1 MKKQRDLVRPSLL
14 DPYYIEGMGR
24 VRALRKILN
33 EKFSKNSVS
42 FSTSHPALLLDL
54 GGRES
59 PYEEL
64 VRGLPIRWFSVD
76 MKNYM
81 RTEVM
86 GDAEALPFKEGEFD
100 GVLCTQVLGY
110 VKHLD
115 YAIGEIHRVL
125 KPEGVAILTEAA
137 VFPPW
142 GEGARWRIL
151 PEGWKTLLAKFST
164 VEVHADCKTVA
175 SFFRVTNLYLAIL
188 LQNVPIVRT
197 LWRCSLLPLFNMIGR
212 WANDHFKDVGFAA
225 NYIVLAKK

>member
-1 MKKQRDLVRPSLL
+1 MGTQRDLVRPSLF
-14 DPYYIEGMGR
+14 DHYYIEGMGR
-24 VRALRKILN
+24 VRALKRIFEREFN
-33 EKFSKNSVS
+33 GVRACFSAPNR
-42 FSTSHPALLLDL
+42 ARLLDL

-59 PYEEL
+59 PYEKL
-64 VRGLPIRWFSVD
+64 AQGLPVTWISADIKAYARS
-76 MKNYM
+76 
-81 RTEVM
+81 
-86 GDAEALPFKEGEFD
+86 DAVLDVQKLPFKDGSFD
-100 GVLCTQVLGY
+100 MVLCTQVFGY
-110 VKHLD
+110 VPRPCV
-115 YAIGEIHRVL
+115 ATEEIRRIL
-125 KPEGVAILTEAA
+125 KPGGVAIFTEAA

-188 LQNVPIVRT
+188 LQRVPFVKS
-197 LWRCSLLPLFNMIGR
+197 LWRFLLCPLLNMIGR